1 VTAGRL
7 ALLALLAALPALLL
21 APLAQAAP
29 KRVVALEWD
38 IVENLSALGVKPV
51 GAADLGGYR
60 TYVSIGL
67 PRGITD
73 VGRRQEPSLE
83 RIARLK
89 PDLIVV
95 PGYRA
100 GSSLKTLKRIAEVL
114 VTNPYPADTSDG
126 AQFAAMVRDF
136 RALGKA
142 VGKPKRAEA
151 VLRDMSSAFSRLRKR
166 LRGAKRAGTRV
177 TIATPGGTAS
187 SPALRLFTNNSASAQ
202 IVRRLGLRNAW
213 TAAAG
218 RYGFSTAGVEALRK
232 VQSGWL
238 AFVYPGELAGQ
249 IKRFTRQS
257 AYKRLTFV
265 KRKHVRNLRGNTW
278 LFGGPLSSKVFAQR
292 LTDALT

>member
-1 VTAGRL
+1 MMRHVLRAS
-7 ALLALLAALPALLL
+7 LLATLVTGLLVPVAH
-21 APLAQAAP
+21 AAP
-29 KRVVALEWD
+29 KRIVALEWD
-38 IVENLSALGVKPV
+38 AIENLRALGIKPV

-67 PRGITD
+67 PGGITD

-83 RIARLK
+83 RIAKLE

-95 PGYRA
+95 PGYRS
-100 GSSLKTLKRIAEVL
+100 GSSLKTLRKIAKVL
-114 VTNPYPADTSDG
+114 VTNPYPGSTADG
-126 AQFAAMVRDF
+126 AQFDAMVKDF

-151 VLRDMSSAFSRLRKR
+151 VLRDMSRAFSSLRKR
-166 LRGAKRAGTRV
+166 VSGADRGGTRV
-177 TIATPGGTAS
+177 TIATPGGTSS
-187 SPALRLFTNNSASAQ
+187 SPAIRLFTDNSAAAQ

-213 TAAAG
+213 TASPG

-238 AFVYPGELAGQ
+238 TFVYPGELAGQ
-249 IKRFTRQS
+249 IKRFTAQNS
-257 AYKRLTFV
+257 FKRLTFV

>member
-1 VTAGRL
+1 MIRHVLRAS
-7 ALLALLAALPALLL
+7 LLATLVTGLLVPVAH
-21 APLAQAAP
+21 AAP
-29 KRVVALEWD
+29 KRIVALEWD
-38 IVENLSALGVKPV
+38 AIENLRALGIKPV

-67 PRGITD
+67 PGGITD

-83 RIARLK
+83 RIANLE

-95 PGYRA
+95 PGYRS
-100 GSSLKTLKRIAEVL
+100 GSSLKTLRRIAKVL
-114 VTNPYPADTSDG
+114 VTNPYPGSTADG
-126 AQFAAMVRDF
+126 AQFDAMVKDF

-142 VGKPKRAEA
+142 VGKPKGAEA
-151 VLRDMSSAFSRLRKR
+151 VLRDMSRTFSSLRKR
-166 LRGAKRAGTRV
+166 LSGADRGATRV
-177 TIATPGGTAS
+177 TIATPGGTSS
-187 SPALRLFTNNSASAQ
+187 SPAIRLFTNNSASAA

-213 TAAAG
+213 TASPG

-249 IKRFTRQS
+249 IKRFTAQNS
-257 AYKRLTFV
+257 YKRLTFV